1 MPFERQPSNSDSG
14 KTESPPHSTI
24 LSEFGSGLTYKLAAP
39 FKGAI
44 QIATNET
51 DTQEQKAAAAQASQ
65 SKAHLAGE
73 VVGSA
78 TVFIAATALLRRVPL
93 AGSIAPIAAG
103 GVIGAIEPLKQ
114 GESNQDRLTHGLNG
128 AAAIAIIEHL
138 PKALSKT
145 GLIATEKSLSGALIS
160 GMTVGAATEQA
171 TSFIQTGK
179 AADLDRTAIAAAGFG
194 LMNTAFHGAGLA
206 INKGVS
212 NFGERSKFADN
223 ATLTAISK
231 DRQNIAEESGKR
243 GWHLVCGSGGSKAGL
258 TSTGVILACRAAE
271 LKLDTIG
278 GVSGGAIPAVM
289 AAAELPSHR
298 LIELAKTTDFS
309 GLLDKKK
316 LITPLIRERKPIDLL
331 QDGMYGSS
339 KLGALTDAHV
349 KEWPTKFWTMAVGDH
364 SEMMFTKN
372 GVMEY
377 TREGGRNLV
386 SNKPAQLGDAVRA
399 TCAIPGVLESVT
411 LVGRRLFDGALG
423 KFGKCPTAM
432 VTSHF
437 GAPSENIIASL
448 PVGAMSTINKS
459 LYLFAKYLSGNLEKE
474 HSGLA
479 KTAGIVIRPEVN
491 SFHSMKFLLNANQK
505 DEAILAGYRAAID
518 QFAKA
523 KLISG
528 DKLKAASSAGESMT
542 SLENFFKPEVVSP
555 FIANPHLLRLTARPG
570 LSKLNLALETK

>member
-1 MPFERQPSNSDSG
+1 MPFERQPSNNDSG
-14 KTESPPHSTI
+14 KTESPSHSNI

-44 QIATNET
+44 QLATNET
-51 DTQEQKAAAAQASQ
+51 DTPAQKAAAAQASL

-93 AGSIAPIAAG
+93 AGSLAPIAAG
-103 GVIGAIEPLKQ
+103 GIIGAIEPLKQ
-114 GESNQDRLTHGLNG
+114 GESNQDRLVHGLNG

-194 LMNTAFHGAGLA
+194 LMNTVFHGAGLA

-289 AAAELPSHR
+289 AAAELPSHK
-298 LIELAKTTDFS
+298 LIELAKVTDFS

-377 TREGGRNLV
+377 TREGGKNLV

-432 VTSHF
+432 VTSHY
-437 GAPSENIIASL
+437 GVPSENIIASL

-528 DKLKAASSAGESMT
+528 DKLKAASAAGESMT
-542 SLENFFKPEVVSP
+542 ALENFFKPEVVSP
-555 FIANPHLLRLTARPG
+555 FINNPHLLRLTARPG
-570 LSKLNLALETK
+570 LSKLNLALEAK

>member
-103 GVIGAIEPLKQ
+103 GLIGAIEPLKQ

-316 LITPLIRERKPIDLL
+316 LTHASHQRA
-331 QDGMYGSS
+331 Q
-339 KLGALTDAHV
+339 TD
-349 KEWPTKFWTMAVGDH
+349 
-364 SEMMFTKN
+364 
-372 GVMEY
+372 
-377 TREGGRNLV
+377 
-386 SNKPAQLGDAVRA
+386 
-399 TCAIPGVLESVT
+399 
-411 LVGRRLFDGALG
+411 
-423 KFGKCPTAM
+423 
-432 VTSHF
+432 
-437 GAPSENIIASL
+437 
-448 PVGAMSTINKS
+448 
-459 LYLFAKYLSGNLEKE
+459 
-474 HSGLA
+474 
-479 KTAGIVIRPEVN
+479 
-491 SFHSMKFLLNANQK
+491 
-505 DEAILAGYRAAID
+505 
-518 QFAKA
+518 
-523 KLISG
+523 
-528 DKLKAASSAGESMT
+528 
-542 SLENFFKPEVVSP
+542 
-555 FIANPHLLRLTARPG
+555 
-570 LSKLNLALETK
+570 

>member
-1 MPFERQPSNSDSG
+1 MPFERQPSNNDSG
-14 KTESPPHSTI
+14 KTESPSHSNI

-44 QIATNET
+44 QLATNET
-51 DTQEQKAAAAQASQ
+51 ATPEQKAAAAQASQ

-78 TVFIAATALLRRVPL
+78 TVFIAATALLRRAPM
-93 AGSIAPIAAG
+93 AGSLAPIAAG
-103 GVIGAIEPLKQ
+103 GIIGAIEPLKQ
-114 GESNQDRLTHGLNG
+114 GQSNQDRIVHGLNG

-138 PKALSKT
+138 PRVLSKT

-179 AADLDRTAIAAAGFG
+179 AADIDRTVVAAAGFG
-194 LMNTAFHGAGLA
+194 LMNTVFHGAGLA
-206 INKGVS
+206 INKGVT

-223 ATLTAISK
+223 ATLTAITK

-298 LIELAKTTDFS
+298 LIELAKVTDFS

-377 TREGGRNLV
+377 TREGGKNLV
-386 SNKPAQLGDAVRA
+386 SNKPAQLGDAIRA

-423 KFGKCPTAM
+423 
-432 VTSHF
+432 
-437 GAPSENIIASL
+437 
-448 PVGAMSTINKS
+448 STK
-459 LYLFAKYLSGNLEKE
+459 
-474 HSGLA
+474 
-479 KTAGIVIRPEVN
+479 
-491 SFHSMKFLLNANQK
+491 
-505 DEAILAGYRAAID
+505 
-518 QFAKA
+518 
-523 KLISG
+523 
-528 DKLKAASSAGESMT
+528 
-542 SLENFFKPEVVSP
+542 
-555 FIANPHLLRLTARPG
+555 
-570 LSKLNLALETK
+570 